1 MIPGTLLTPGVYRGM
16 TRLAAPLVP
25 MLLARR
31 TRQGKEDP
39 ARQGE
44 RQGRASLRRSAG
56 FLVWIHAASVGE
68 SLSILPLV
76 SRLTDEHDAINI
88 LVTSGTRT
96 SAALLGERLPARATH
111 QYVPVDH
118 PGSVRRFLDH
128 WRPDLA
134 LWVESELWPN
144 LVLQTAA
151 RKIPM
156 ALINA
161 RMSARSA
168 RRWKRLPNLAA
179 PLMSAFNIILA
190 QSSGDA
196 DRFRA
201 LGATTART
209 IGNLKFDS
217 PPPPA
222 EAADVTALSAAINRR
237 PHWLAASTHPGEE
250 EIVAT
255 AHQTLAARHPG
266 LLTIVCPRHP
276 ARGPEIAAQLER
288 LGLIVARRSQ
298 GDALTP
304 QTTVYLGDTLGEMG
318 LFYRVADIAFIGGT
332 LMPHAGHNPVEAAQL
347 GCAVLAGP
355 DMRNF
360 EGAAAALTQ
369 AEALQTVGDAA
380 ALSAAVDELLHDPGS
395 RAAAGDRAH
404 QCATT
409 LTGALDTTLA
419 ALGQWLPASNGA
431 EDQTH
436 ADA

>member
-1 MIPGTLLTPGVYRGM
+1 MIPGALLTPAFYRGM

-39 ARQGE
+39 SRLGE
-44 RQGRASLRRSAG
+44 RQGQTSLRRPTG

-68 SLSILPLV
+68 SLSILPLI
-76 SRLTDEHDAINI
+76 SRLTNEHSAINI

-96 SAALLGERLPARATH
+96 SATLLDERLPARATH

-128 WRPDLA
+128 WQPDMA

-168 RRWKRLPNLAA
+168 RRWRRLPNLAA
-179 PLMSAFNIILA
+179 PLMDAFDIVLA
-190 QSSGDA
+190 QSSSDA
-196 DRFRA
+196 DRFRT
-201 LGATTART
+201 LGATTVRA
-209 IGNLKFDS
+209 IGNLKYDG

-222 EAADVTALSAAINRR
+222 DAADVTALSAAINRR

-250 EIVAT
+250 EAVAA
-255 AHQTLAARHPG
+255 AHKTLAARHPA
-266 LLTIVCPRHP
+266 LLTILCPRHP
-276 ARGPEIAAQLER
+276 ARGPEIAAHMER
-288 LGLIVARRSQ
+288 LGLNVTRRSQ
-298 GDALTP
+298 GDTLTS
-304 QTTVYLGDTLGEMG
+304 QTNVYLGDTLGEMG
-318 LFYRVADIAFIGGT
+318 LFYRVADIAFIGGS

-347 GCAVLAGP
+347 GCALLAGP

-360 EGAAAALTQ
+360 EGAAAALAQ
-369 AEALQTVGDAA
+369 ADALQTVSDAA
-380 ALSAAVDELLHDPGS
+380 ALSMGVDELLHDPGF

-419 ALGQWLPASNGA
+419 ALSQWLPARIGT
-431 EDQTH
+431 EDQNH